1 MIEIGCNNKF
11 NQRHTSN
18 KLSLQAMLEFG
29 CVMIDFGGWKQQ
41 LFAASYSYSKF
52 HKRYLKG
59 EWIIKS
65 PQFQGLGPLKSSLIL
80 VIHTF
85 TDKSMCNEKF
95 VSAYKDRRS
104 EKYRI
109 ENYKTNN
116 GSNGSIRHHNRAII
130 RTYMRHSTIAY
141 VLCF

>member
-1 MIEIGCNNKF
+1 MILEVENN
-11 NQRHTSN
+11 N
-18 KLSLQAMLEFG
+18 
-29 CVMIDFGGWKQQ
+29 
-41 LFAASYSYSKF
+41 
-52 HKRYLKG
+52 YLLPAIHIRNFIKDT
-59 EWIIKS
+59 WNHKS

-95 VSAYKDRRS
+95 VSIYSDRRS
-104 EKYRI
+104 EKKQI
-109 ENYKTNN
+109 ENDKTNN

-141 VLCF
+141 VLCFEEGRKMKRRTKRFVCKRFRKMFSLDW